1 MYRSF
6 LSWRY
11 LLHRKTNLIGIVGIF
26 VGVGALILI
35 LSIMTGFLEQSRKT
49 VRGSLSDLILTPTA
63 LPGKPTR
70 LPREPDR
77 ILTAIRD
84 NPMVAAASPHLNW
97 YGMIGLTGA
106 RAQQSGEVMSDALHG
121 DLSAVQLVGIDPEDE
136 FATTELYEALTRE
149 PRWGSLVA
157 DPDDPF
163 APPPSYDPDN
173 DPERPRPRASVI
185 VGEQLY
191 DWYKLRRGEFIR
203 ILTAVP
209 NPDTGEFESYSRE
222 FVVAGTFRSGENEMD
237 MDRIYFE
244 RSELADFLG
253 PDRSYSEILIKLHDY
268 ERDGRNAKD
277 ALFETL
283 ATEKKLIDEYP
294 YQIRTWEQHR
304 QVLLK
309 AIGNERVLMGIM
321 LSLVLV
327 VAGFTVFAILSM
339 MVTEKR
345 RDVGILT
352 ALGATPRGVMTTFLM
367 IAFWDALLGA
377 TAGCVFGT
385 WAALK
390 IDAIEQGL
398 SSFFGIQIFD
408 RNVYLFDHIP
418 SVVEPWRVAVIVF
431 GAFVCALAFAAL
443 PAWKAARL
451 DPLEALRYE

>member
-35 LSIMTGFLEQSRKT
+35 MSIMTGFLEQSRDT
-49 VRGSLSDLILTPTA
+49 VRGSLSDLILTPA
-63 LPGKPTR
+63 SLHGKPSR
-70 LPREPDR
+70 LDPEPDR
-77 ILTAIRD
+77 ILAAIRE
-84 NPMVAAASPHLNW
+84 NPMVAAASAHYNW
-97 YGMIGLTGA
+97 YGIIGLTGV
-106 RAQQSGEVMSDALHG
+106 RAAQGGEIMANSLNG

-136 FATTELYEALTRE
+136 FASTDLYESLTRE
-149 PRWGSLVA
+149 PLWGSKVR

-163 APPPSYDPDN
+163 APPPTYDPYN
-173 DPERPRPRASVI
+173 DPDHPRPRASVI
-185 VGEQLY
+185 VGEQLFESY
-191 DWYKLRRGEFIR
+191 GLRRGEFIR

-209 NPDTGEFESYSRE
+209 DPDTDEFQSYSRE
-222 FVVAGTFRSGENEMD
+222 FVVAGTFRSGENKMD
-237 MDRIYFE
+237 MDRIYLE
-244 RSELADFLG
+244 REELADFLG
-253 PDRSYSEILIKLHDY
+253 PKRSYNEILIKLHDY

-294 YQIRTWEQHR
+294 FQIRTWEEHR
-304 QVLLK
+304 QVLLR

-352 ALGATPRGVMTTFLM
+352 ALGATPKGVLSTFLM

-390 IDAIEQGL
+390 IDAIERWL
-398 SSFFGIQIFD
+398 SDVFGIQIFD

>member
-35 LSIMTGFLEQSRKT
+35 LSIMTGFLEQSRTT
-49 VRGSLSDLILTPTA
+49 VRGSLSDLILTPAT
-63 LPGKPTR
+63 LPGKPSR
-70 LPREPDR
+70 LDPDPDQILEAVRE
-77 ILTAIRD
+77 
-84 NPMVAAASPHLNW
+84 NPMVAAASAHFNW
-97 YGMIGLTGA
+97 YGIIGLTGE
-106 RAQQSGEVMSDALHG
+106 RTGQSSEIMANPLHG
-121 DLSAVQLVGIDPEDE
+121 DLSAVQLVGIDPNDE
-136 FATTELYEALTRE
+136 FEATKLYESLTRE
-149 PRWGSLVA
+149 PRRGSLVR
-157 DPDDPF
+157 DPNDPF
-163 APPPSYDPDN
+163 APPPSYDPHN
-173 DPERPRPRASVI
+173 DPDRPRPRASVI

-191 DWYKLRRGEFIR
+191 EWYNLRRGEFIR

-209 NPDTGEFESYSRE
+209 NPEAGEFESYSRE

-237 MDRIYFE
+237 MDRIYLE
-244 RSELADFLG
+244 RSEIADFLG
-253 PDRSYSEILIKLHDY
+253 PDRSYNQILVKLHDY
-268 ERDGRNAKD
+268 DRDGRNAKD

-294 YQIRTWEQHR
+294 HQIRTWEQHR

-352 ALGATPRGVMTTFLM
+352 ALGATPKGVMMTFLM

-398 SSFFGIQIFD
+398 SSFFGIEIFD

>member
-26 VGVGALILI
+26 VAVSALILI

-49 VRGSLSDLILTPTA
+49 VRGSLSDLILTPSSI
-63 LPGKPTR
+63 PGKPTR
-70 LPREPDR
+70 LAPEPDA
-77 ILTAIRD
+77 ILAEVRK
-84 NPMVAAASPHLNW
+84 NPMVKAASAHFNW

-106 RAQQSGEVMSDALHG
+106 RAGQSGEIMSNPLYG
-121 DLSAVQLVGIDPEDE
+121 DLSAVQLVGIDPQDE
-136 FATTELYEALTRE
+136 FQTTELYEALKRE
-149 PRWGSLVA
+149 PRWGSHVR
-157 DPDDPF
+157 DFDDPF
-163 APPPSYDPDN
+163 APPPTYDPLN
-173 DPERPRPRASVI
+173 DPERPRPRASVV
-185 VGEQLY
+185 VGEQLF
-191 DWYKLRRGEFIR
+191 DWYDLRRGEFIR

-209 NPDTGEFESYSRE
+209 NPQTGEFESYSRE

-237 MDRIYFE
+237 MDRIYVA
-244 RSELADFLG
+244 RDELADFLG
-253 PDRSYSEILIKLHDY
+253 PDRSYNEILVKLHDY
-268 ERDGRNAKD
+268 ESDGRNAKD
-277 ALFETL
+277 ALFQNL
-283 ATEKKLIDEYP
+283 AEGKLIDEYP
-294 YQIRTWEQHR
+294 NQIRTWEQHR
-304 QVLLK
+304 QVLLR
-309 AIGNERVLMGIM
+309 AIGNERVLMSIM

-352 ALGATPRGVMTTFLM
+352 ALGATPRGVMSTFLM

-377 TAGCVFGT
+377 TAGCVFGV
-385 WAALK
+385 WAAFK
-390 IDAIEQGL
+390 IDAIEQWL
-398 SSFFGIQIFD
+398 SSVFGVQIFD

-418 SVVEPWRVAVIVF
+418 SVVEPWRVAIIVF
-431 GAFVCALAFAAL
+431 GAFVCALVFAAL